1 MAEHQFTL
9 LIPETAE
16 KARAE
21 LFSALKMADNPS
33 AWMDFM
39 ETVTRLLPDI
49 LSSGRPSTESI
60 NRSPIGQL
68 GFKSWQAMI
77 EAPADAHGLG
87 WNFSAWKAWR
97 RAWSVVQTHPWLRQ
111 EALTSSEINTWA
123 NDFKQKGTEFPGSM
137 EALQQLQQAKVATAE
152 QKRAVSLAEA
162 QKAAQE
168 ALAAAATLRDQLA
181 EAASRER
188 ILAEEVGT
196 LKGQLKL
203 ALVEIDTLKRP
214 HVLDQGGTSAPTAK
228 LHRHWW
234 SRFLAFLGFRQ

>member
-1 MAEHQFTL
+1 MAEHQLTL

-21 LFSALKMADNPS
+21 LFSALKLADNPS

-60 NRSPIGQL
+60 NRSAIGQL

-77 EAPADAHGLG
+77 EAPTDAHGLG

-97 RAWSVVQTHPWLRQ
+97 RAWATVQAHPWLRVQ
-111 EALTSSEINTWA
+111 PFTYSEINTWS
-123 NDFKQKGTEFPGSM
+123 NDLKRADVPFPSSL
-137 EALQQLQQAKVATAE
+137 EALHELQKAKASTTE
-152 QKRAVSLAEA
+152 QKRSETLAEA

-168 ALAAAATLRDQLA
+168 ALAAATTLRDQLT
-181 EAASRER
+181 EAVSRENK
-188 ILAEEVGT
+188 LAEEIGS
-196 LKGQLKL
+196 LKGQLKS
-203 ALVEIDTLKRP
+203 ALVEIDTLRP
-214 HVLDQGGTSAPTAK
+214 SVLDQGGSSTAPAK
-228 LHRHWW
+228 LRRNWW
-234 SRFLAFLGFRQ
+234 SRLLAYLGFGA